1 MRVVYEGGIYEIMR
15 LGGIAR
21 YFIEVINRLDP
32 AAVQPVVMVPDD
44 QAFPFTH
51 PQLTLEK
58 VRTRPP
64 LKLLRRFWRKA
75 QHGVLENRTR
85 SLGGGLTH
93 WTYYV
98 GLCRR
103 TIGRGSTPNVI
114 TVYDFIHEAFPEL
127 DPDGQHRRWQRQAIE
142 AADHICCIS
151 QTTHA
156 ELCQRYPEAASRASV
171 TLLGNSFQAIAAR
184 SIPLPLSDRPFILF
198 VGRRGG
204 YKNFDAVWEAWK
216 RARSRVK
223 DLALVAVGPPLKA
236 RERRRLAA
244 DHDMKDFFHLGT
256 VSDEQLKGLYQ
267 ACRAFVFP
275 SKMEGFGL
283 PALEAME
290 SGAPVIASSCDALR
304 EVLDSAGYY
313 FDAGDIDTLTDL
325 LIAAG
330 GDCLDDRQK
339 KIDLGHRRARQ
350 FSWDQTA
357 HQTMQAYHGLL
368 ANLPLRRQSAA

>member
-32 AAVQPVVMVPDD
+32 AAVQPVVMVPED

-51 PQLTLEK
+51 PQLALEK

-75 QHGVLENRTR
+75 QHGVLENRIR

-184 SIPLPLSDRPFILF
+184 SIPLPISDRPFILF

-216 RARSRVK
+216 LARSRVK
-223 DLALVAVGPPLKA
+223 DLATGRRGTAAESTRTAPARRGPRHERLLSFGNRVG
-236 RERRRLAA
+236 
-244 DHDMKDFFHLGT
+244 
-256 VSDEQLKGLYQ
+256 
-267 ACRAFVFP
+267 
-275 SKMEGFGL
+275 
-283 PALEAME
+283 
-290 SGAPVIASSCDALR
+290 
-304 EVLDSAGYY
+304 
-313 FDAGDIDTLTDL
+313 
-325 LIAAG
+325 
-330 GDCLDDRQK
+330 
-339 KIDLGHRRARQ
+339 
-350 FSWDQTA
+350 
-357 HQTMQAYHGLL
+357 
-368 ANLPLRRQSAA
+368 